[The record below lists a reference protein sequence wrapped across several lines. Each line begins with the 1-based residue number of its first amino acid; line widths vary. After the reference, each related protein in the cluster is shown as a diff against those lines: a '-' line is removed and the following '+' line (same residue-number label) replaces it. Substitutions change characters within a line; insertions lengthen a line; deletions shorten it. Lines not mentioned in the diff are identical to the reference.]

1 MPKSIEELLREYDAQ
16 QEETVGAE
24 AKAYDGC
31 CDAECCQ
38 LTCCLTCVSL

>member
-16 QEETVGAE
+16 QDESVGAE
-24 AKAYDGC
+24 TRAYDG